1 MNRRKYYNLLII
13 ILFQIFSITA
23 IGQMTAPVDPG
34 GEPEGSDPPLG
45 GGAPVGEG
53 TIVMLIMAAAYGG
66 KKVFELKKM

>member
-1 MNRRKYYNLLII
+1 
-13 ILFQIFSITA
+13 
-23 IGQMTAPVDPG
+23 MTAPVDPG